1 MLHPRFLTTCVL
13 LPALLIP
20 LILDWREVW
29 LIVMLPTCM
38 ILSVYELST
47 MLLNAPT
54 VTAEVARRGAPYTKK
69 ISLRRIGA
77 ERWWKLWLIASCLIL
92 YGLIIT
98 GNIHSAILWV
108 GAGLWFMGGSLFLA
122 PDVIRGVHRLNIS
135 MISVVYGCL
144 SWLSIWY
151 LFQLGDDAH
160 KYMIFIIAVVMGS
173 DTGGFIGGKLLGR
186 HTLAP
191 EISPNKTWEGAV
203 CAIVFATVIGGG
215 YGILM
220 NLLATPYLL
229 LMSVAGAVAAMVG
242 DLVESVLKRYAA
254 VKDSGSLFPGHGGF
268 LDRAD
273 GFIVAIPI
281 LWLFFK
287 LNLA

>member
-13 LPALLIP
+13 LPTLLIP

-38 ILSVYELST
+38 ILSIYELST
-47 MLLNAPT
+47 LLLNAPT
-54 VTAEVARRGAPYTKK
+54 MKPSSSRLCAEH
-69 ISLRRIGA
+69 
-77 ERWWKLWLIASCLIL
+77 WWKLWLIASCLIL

-98 GNIHSAILWV
+98 VTTHSAILWV
-108 GAGLWFMGGSLFLA
+108 GAGLWFGGGSLFLA
-122 PDVIRGVHRLNIS
+122 PDVTCGVQRLNVS
-135 MISVVYGCL
+135 MMSVVYGCL

-186 HTLAP
+186 HALAP
-191 EISPNKTWEGAV
+191 EISPNKTWEGVV
-203 CAIVFATVIGGG
+203 CAIIFATVIGGG

-229 LMSVAGAVAAMVG
+229 IMSVVGAVAAMVG
-242 DLVESVLKRYAA
+242 DLVESALKRYAA

-287 LNLA
+287 INLA